1 MTAAKNVNLGLRFE
15 FQSSRVIENRNKVF
29 RFSVIFMWT
38 FTRSVKIHI
47 LRSCSFPDWDGTF
60 RDNSSQ
66 PFRKLSRVFGE
77 SEVLEPR
84 VNVKLARR
92 HKESITQAKYLN
104 FINRNLKF
112 VKCSTSTSSVKDA
125 SGIRAHQ
132 KKNVVAASYL
142 HGVRL
147 NCGQRSRY
155 FSQFSRCQLCSTG
168 RQLLCS
174 LDSHIIENR

>member
-1 MTAAKNVNLGLRFE
+1 MDFHT
-15 FQSSRVIENRNKVF
+15 I
-29 RFSVIFMWT
+29 T
-38 FTRSVKIHI
+38 
-47 LRSCSFPDWDGTF
+47 

-77 SEVLEPR
+77 SEILEPR

-104 FINRNLKF
+104 FISRNLKF
-112 VKCSTSTSSVKDA
+112 VKCSTSTSSAKDA

-132 KKNVVAASYL
+132 KKKVVAAFIFA
-142 HGVRL
+142 R
-147 NCGQRSRY
+147 RSTELRAKVTL
-155 FSQFSRCQLCSTG
+155 FSHFLRCLLSSTG

-174 LDSHIIENR
+174 LDLHIIENR

>member
-1 MTAAKNVNLGLRFE
+1 
-15 FQSSRVIENRNKVF
+15 
-29 RFSVIFMWT
+29 MWT

-84 VNVKLARR
+84 VNVKLARG

-112 VKCSTSTSSVKDA
+112 VKCSTSASTVKDA
-125 SGIRAHQ
+125 SGIRVHQ
-132 KKNVVAASYL
+132 KKKVVAAFIFA
-142 HGVRL
+142 R
-147 NCGQRSRY
+147 
-155 FSQFSRCQLCSTG
+155 CSTEL
-168 RQLLCS
+168 RAKVTLFFTLFALS
-174 LDSHIIENR
+174 VVFDWTSVVVFA

>member
-1 MTAAKNVNLGLRFE
+1 
-15 FQSSRVIENRNKVF
+15 
-29 RFSVIFMWT
+29 MWT

-47 LRSCSFPDWDGTF
+47 LRSCSFPDWDGIF

-84 VNVKLARR
+84 LARR

-132 KKNVVAASYL
+132 KKKVVAAF
-142 HGVRL
+142 RFAR
-147 NCGQRSRY
+147 RSTELRPKVTL
-155 FSQFSRCQLCSTG
+155 FFTLFALSVVFDWTSVAVFA
-168 RQLLCS
+168 
-174 LDSHIIENR
+174 

>member
-1 MTAAKNVNLGLRFE
+1 
-15 FQSSRVIENRNKVF
+15 
-29 RFSVIFMWT
+29 MWT

-112 VKCSTSTSSVKDA
+112 VKCSTSTSSVKD
-125 SGIRAHQ
+125 GIRM
-132 KKNVVAASYL
+132 VYL

-147 NCGQRSRY
+147 NCGKGHAIFHTFRAVCCVR
-155 FSQFSRCQLCSTG
+155 
-168 RQLLCS
+168 
-174 LDSHIIENR
+174 LDVSCCVRLIRI

>member
-1 MTAAKNVNLGLRFE
+1 
-15 FQSSRVIENRNKVF
+15 
-29 RFSVIFMWT
+29 MWT

-84 VNVKLARR
+84 VKVKLARR

-112 VKCSTSTSSVKDA
+112 VKCSTSTSSFKDA
-125 SGIRAHQ
+125 SGIRGHQ
-132 KKNVVAASYL
+132 KKNVVAAFIFA
-142 HGVRL
+142 R
-147 NCGQRSRY
+147 RSTELRAWSGY
-155 FSQFSRCQLCSTG
+155 FSHFSRCLLCSTG
-168 RQLLCS
+168 RQFLCS
-174 LDSHIIENR
+174 LDSHIIENS

>member
-1 MTAAKNVNLGLRFE
+1 
-15 FQSSRVIENRNKVF
+15 
-29 RFSVIFMWT
+29 MWT

-77 SEVLEPR
+77 SEVLEPG

-112 VKCSTSTSSVKDA
+112 VKCSTSTSSVKLKMPMVYVH
-125 SGIRAHQ
+125 IKR
-132 KKNVVAASYL
+132 KKWWRLSYL

-155 FSQFSRCQLCSTG
+155 FSHFSRCLLCSTG

-174 LDSHIIENR
+174 LDSHIIENS

>member
-1 MTAAKNVNLGLRFE
+1 MQPGTETPSISRIFRSMSGILCAAFTV
-15 FQSSRVIENRNKVF
+15 
-29 RFSVIFMWT
+29 FMWT

-47 LRSCSFPDWDGTF
+47 LQSCSFPDWDGTF

-84 VNVKLARR
+84 VNVTLARR

-132 KKNVVAASYL
+132 KKKS
-142 HGVRL
+142 G
-147 NCGQRSRY
+147 GG
-155 FSQFSRCQLCSTG
+155 F
-168 RQLLCS
+168 
-174 LDSHIIENR
+174 HICTVFD

>member
-1 MTAAKNVNLGLRFE
+1 
-15 FQSSRVIENRNKVF
+15 
-29 RFSVIFMWT
+29 MWT
-38 FTRSVKIHI
+38 FTRSVEIHI

-77 SEVLEPR
+77 SEVLKPR
-84 VNVKLARR
+84 VNVKLGRR

-132 KKNVVAASYL
+132 KKKVVAAFIFA
-142 HGVRL
+142 R
-147 NCGQRSRY
+147 RSTELQAKVTL
-155 FSQFSRCQLCSTG
+155 FFTLFALSVVFDWTSVAVFA
-168 RQLLCS
+168 
-174 LDSHIIENR
+174 

>member
-1 MTAAKNVNLGLRFE
+1 MAFYTNLYTSKSSDCLESSSFSQVNIISLTKEEQTICEGVLTQKECFETLKNMDSDKTPGTDGLATCQIL
-15 FQSSRVIENRNKVF
+15 QSFLERHLSF
-29 RFSVIFMWT
+29 FMWT

-92 HKESITQAKYLN
+92 HKESITQ
-104 FINRNLKF
+104 F
-112 VKCSTSTSSVKDA
+112 
-125 SGIRAHQ
+125 H
-132 KKNVVAASYL
+132 
-142 HGVRL
+142 
-147 NCGQRSRY
+147 
-155 FSQFSRCQLCSTG
+155 
-168 RQLLCS
+168 
-174 LDSHIIENR
+174 